1 MWRSARHKSGQ
12 LTEPQ
17 YDGAASR
24 QARRAGGD
32 KQGACAMIAD
42 ILNFQPLIALLA
54 GLMILLVPRALN
66 YVVAFYLILV
76 GIAGMWPHALII

>member
-1 MWRSARHKSGQ
+1 
-12 LTEPQ
+12 
-17 YDGAASR
+17 
-24 QARRAGGD
+24 
-32 KQGACAMIAD
+32 MIAD

-54 GLMILLVPRALN
+54 GLIILLVPRALN